1 MQKAF
6 EETVELY
13 YNVDVLNDS
22 DDEIPLPPYLER
34 AMVIYVQARIAEDRG
49 EMDKYEYLMVRFH
62 KMVEKHESSK
72 VWGMRMLS
80 SGSYAIR

>member
-1 MQKAF
+1 VQKAF

-13 YNVDVLNDS
+13 YNIDVLNDS

-34 AMVIYVQARIAEDRG
+34 AMVMYVQARISEDRG
-49 EMDKYEYLMVRFH
+49 EMDKYEYLMARFH

-72 VWGMRMLS
+72 VWGARMLS
-80 SGSYAIR
+80 SGYHAIR